1 MAVMTHAPIPTITL
15 PIAADYTA
23 LTQAQRDAFDH
34 WMNRADNAGAGQ
46 AYREAMDEAAH
57 TAGMAAPD
65 SHDIAVCDCLTEGCG
80 CGAIF
85 DAHETGVVVTAPNA
99 PDCNLSA
106 LQCPPCSHDHPRPTA
121 D

>member
-1 MAVMTHAPIPTITL
+1 MAVMTHASIPTITL
-15 PIAADYTA
+15 PTASDYTS

-34 WMNRADNAGAGQ
+34 WMKRADHAGTGDD
-46 AYREAMDEAAH
+46 YRHAMDNAAH
-57 TAGMAAPD
+57 TAGMAAPA

-80 CGAIF
+80 CAAIF
-85 DAHETGVVVTAPNA
+85 DAHEPGVVVTAPNA

-106 LQCPPCSHDHPRPTA
+106 LQCPDCSHDHPRPIT